1 MKWILRQFKLYH
13 LNRHYC
19 ILTSRKVALNLSS
32 RKSRKFVP
40 EIDIFSKAKKIEN
53 LSIPAL
59 RPNGG
64 ELEAE
69 GAVEL
74 AEVEKSERRREFNFT
89 RDSIPKKPS
98 TICDMPFV

>member
-1 MKWILRQFKLYH
+1 MEL
-13 LNRHYC
+13 YC
-19 ILTSRKVALNLSS
+19 IWEFAS
-32 RKSRKFVP
+32 
-40 EIDIFSKAKKIEN
+40 EIDIFSKGEI

-98 TICDMPFV
+98 TICDMPLV